1 MPARILQTIYALLF
15 LISLTHCEQK
25 DAAPVIVRPNQT
37 VAVQKPICFLPYQGF
52 DTTLLRQLQQK
63 VAQFYH
69 CPVRILPGEPL
80 PSFAFYA
87 PRHRYKADSL
97 LVFQNNKAYD
107 RFIVGL
113 THQDI
118 STNKGTN
125 PDWGVF
131 GLGYCPG
138 NASIISTYRLQ
149 KVSHSRPQLQ
159 ERLLK
164 VVLHELGHNLGLPHC
179 SNSEECLLSDAGGT
193 IAQVDKERVWLCAK
207 CRELLK

>member
-1 MPARILQTIYALLF
+1 MRPQSITYLLLLVLLLSQCNNKRTKPATLL
-15 LISLTHCEQK
+15 
-25 DAAPVIVRPNQT
+25 PNQT
-37 VAVQKPICFLPYQGF
+37 VAVQKTISLFPYQGF
-52 DTTLLRQLQQK
+52 DTSLLATLQQQ

-69 CPVRILPGEPL
+69 CPVNQLPSEPL

-87 PRHRYKADSL
+87 PRQRYKADSL
-97 LVFQNNKAYD
+97 LVYQNNKAGNH
-107 RFIVGL
+107 FIVGL

-118 STNKGTN
+118 STSKDKN

-138 NASIISTYRLQ
+138 NTCVISIWRL
-149 KVSHSRPQLQ
+149 KRASHSRQQLQ

-179 SNSEECLLSDAGGT
+179 SGNPECLLNDAGGT
-193 IAQVDKERVWLCAK
+193 IVQVDREKLWLCEQ
-207 CRELLK
+207 CRKLLK